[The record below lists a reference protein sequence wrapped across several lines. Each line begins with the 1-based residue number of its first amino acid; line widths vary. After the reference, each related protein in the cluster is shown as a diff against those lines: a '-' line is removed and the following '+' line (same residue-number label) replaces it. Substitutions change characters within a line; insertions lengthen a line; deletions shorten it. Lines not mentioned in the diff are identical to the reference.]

1 MKTTLKEINSTADWQ
16 GLTDP
21 AAVQSRSALKAFIRG
36 LTNDPVVAED
46 VLQETLLRTSRSVR
60 FAELENPLAY
70 MITVAKSVLYDF
82 QRKSV
87 PNAVD
92 WQNEELEAA
101 NDSPETQYHNAS
113 KLAFIETVLAQ
124 MSPVRR
130 DVFVM
135 RRVDGMSRDEIAEV
149 LDLSVEAVKKHLT
162 RAMVELTLKLEE
174 AGWTDTAE

>member
-1 MKTTLKEINSTADWQ
+1 MNESNSPADWQ
-16 GLTDP
+16 GITDP

-46 VLQETLLRTSRSVR
+46 VLQETLLRTSKSVR

-82 QRKSV
+82 QRKAV

-101 NDSPETQYHNAS
+101 NDSPETHYHNAS
-113 KLAFIETVLAQ
+113 KLAFIESVLAQ
-124 MSPVRR
+124 MSPLRR
-130 DVFVM
+130 EVFVM
-135 RRVDGMSRDEIAEV
+135 RRVDGMSRDDIAAA

-174 AGWTDTAE
+174 AGWTESAE

>member
-1 MKTTLKEINSTADWQ
+1 MNESNSPADWQ
-16 GLTDP
+16 GITDP

-46 VLQETLLRTSRSVR
+46 VLQETLLRTSKSVR

-82 QRKSV
+82 QRRAV

-92 WQNEELEAA
+92 WQSEELEAA
-101 NDSPETQYHNAS
+101 NDSPETYYHNES

-124 MSPVRR
+124 MSPLRR

-135 RRVDGMSRDEIAEV
+135 RRVDGMSRDDIAAA
-149 LDLSVEAVKKHLT
+149 LDLSVEALKKHLT

-174 AGWTDTAE
+174 AGWTESPE